1 MIASKIQSFIPIVLQ
16 ACVEASGA
24 IMQIYETNF
33 DPVIKTDGS
42 PVTQADILSNA
53 IIKSALEKTGIPS
66 IMEESINSP
75 YETRKNWGSVWIVD
89 PLDGTKEFIKKNGEF
104 AICIALIHQNR
115 PVLGFIVSPVRK
127 EIIFG
132 GKEIPARFLAFRDI
146 DQTSNWKPV
155 SARTEVNK
163 PLKIAGSRSHHSGN
177 DLKFNQ
183 SMREVFGPVE
193 FIKKGSALKFFDL
206 ALGKADVYP
215 RFAPT
220 MEWDIAA
227 GQAIMEALGGT
238 VEHAELHIPLT
249 YNKENLYN
257 PYFVVKTK
265 ALIDQLKQ

>member
-1 MIASKIQSFIPIVLQ
+1 MFASEIQSFIPIVLQ
-16 ACVEASGA
+16 ACVEASEA
-24 IMQIYETNF
+24 IMQIYETDF
-33 DPVIKTDGS
+33 DPIIKTDGS
-42 PVTQADILSNA
+42 PVTKADLLSNA
-53 IIKSALEKTGIPS
+53 IIKSALEQTGIPT

-75 YETRKNWGSVWIVD
+75 YETRKNWESVWVVD

-104 AICIALIHQNR
+104 AICIALVHQNR
-115 PVLGFIVSPVRK
+115 PVLGFIVSPVRE

-132 GKEIPARFLAFRDI
+132 GKEIPPHLVLFEDLG
-146 DQTSNWKPV
+146 QMQNWKPL
-155 SARTEVNK
+155 SARTAVNQ
-163 PLKIAGSRSHHSGN
+163 PLKIAGSRSHHSGS

-183 SMREVFGPVE
+183 SMRELFGTVE

-227 GQAIMEALGGT
+227 GQAIMESLGGT
-238 VEHAELHIPLT
+238 VEHAELHIPLM